1 MGGEIPDSHKAM
13 TITRR
18 NILDLLVITTGVALA
33 FLINSQV
40 EAISPLFL
48 SLLFGLIISNTLGW
62 NETRMMQFSSK
73 RLLRFGVILLGFQI
87 SFDQFAKVGWDGL
100 AIVIAIVFSIYF
112 GVRFLASRLG
122 LNGTLPTFIAAG
134 FAICGATAIAA
145 ISSTL
150 LRGKDG
156 EERKSTERDL
166 SYGVGIVA
174 LCGTLSI
181 LVLPL
186 VSSLLGLSDLR
197 AGAWIGAAVHDVG
210 QVVATASLVGDDAL
224 EPAILVKLTRVVMLI
239 PLVLLIVQMSARQ
252 TESKSSSLA
261 TIRSSFPTFVL
272 LFILLAITVNLL
284 SLDSSVIDFGKEA
297 SKVFLAFGLFGMGLG
312 VKWKSISSLGARPIL
327 VGVGLW
333 ILSASFALALVA
345 IVF

>member
-1 MGGEIPDSHKAM
+1 MN
-13 TITRR
+13 ITRR
-18 NILDLLVITTGVALA
+18 NARDFLLIAFGVSIA
-33 FLINSQV
+33 FFVNSQV

-48 SLLFGLIISNTLGW
+48 SLLFGLFLSNTVGW
-62 NETRMMQFSSK
+62 QENRVAQFSSK
-73 RLLRFGVILLGFQI
+73 QLLRFGVILLGFQI
-87 SFDQFAKVGWDGL
+87 SFDQFKEVGWDGL
-100 AIVIAIVFSIYF
+100 AIVILIVILVFF
-112 GVRFLASRLG
+112 GVRFLSTRSG
-122 LNGTLPTFIAAG
+122 LKDSLPTFVAAG

-150 LRGKDG
+150 LRGKVG
-156 EERKSTERDL
+156 EERKSVERDL
-166 SYGVGIVA
+166 SYAVGVVA

-186 VSSLLGLSDLR
+186 VSNLLGLTDAR

-210 QVVATASLVGDDAL
+210 QVVATASLVGDQAL

-239 PLVLLIVQMSARQ
+239 PLVILVLQISAKQ
-252 TESKSSSLA
+252 SGSKPSSLA

-272 LFILLAITVNLL
+272 LFLAVAVVVNLL
-284 SLDSSVIDFGKEA
+284 SLDSSVIDVGKEA

-312 VKWKSISSLGARPIL
+312 VKWKSISSLGARPVL

-333 ILSASFALALVA
+333 ILSASFSLAL
-345 IVF
+345 ISLVF

>member
-1 MGGEIPDSHKAM
+1 M

-18 NILDLLVITTGVALA
+18 NILDFLLITVGVSLA
-33 FLINSQV
+33 FLINSQIQ
-40 EAISPLFL
+40 ALSPLFL
-48 SLLFGLIISNTLGW
+48 SLLFGLITSNTLGW
-62 NETRMMQFSSK
+62 HESRVAQFSAK
-73 RLLRFGVILLGFQI
+73 ALLRLGVVLLGFQI
-87 SFDQFAKVGWDGL
+87 SLDQFAQVGWDGL
-100 AIVIAIVFSIYF
+100 AIVIAIVFSVF
-112 GVRFLASRLG
+112 FSVRFLSSKLG
-122 LNGTLPTFIAAG
+122 LKETLPTFIATG

-156 EERKSTERDL
+156 EERKRVERDL

-186 VSSLLGLSDLR
+186 VSSILGLSDAR

-210 QVVATASLVGDDAL
+210 QVVATASVVGEESL

-239 PLVLLIVQMSARQ
+239 PLVLLLGQMSARQ
-252 TESKSSSLA
+252 SESKMSALK
-261 TIRSSFPTFVL
+261 TVRSSFPTFVL
-272 LFILLAITVNLL
+272 LFILVAIAVNLL
-284 SLDSSVIDFGKEA
+284 SLDASIIEYGKEA
-297 SKVFLAFGLFGMGLG
+297 SKIFLAFGLFGMGLG
-312 VKWKSISSLGARPIL
+312 VRWKSISSLGAKPIV

-333 ILSASFALALVA
+333 ILSASVALALVTL
-345 IVF
+345 VF

>member
-1 MGGEIPDSHKAM
+1 M

-18 NILDLLVITTGVALA
+18 NALDFLLIALGVAVA

-48 SLLFGLIISNTLGW
+48 SLLFGLVISNTLGW
-62 NETRMMQFSSK
+62 RESRVAKFSAK
-73 RLLRFGVILLGFQI
+73 ELLRFGVILLGFQI
-87 SFDQFAKVGWDGL
+87 SFDQFVQVGWDGL
-100 AIVIAIVFSIYF
+100 AIVIAIVFSVFF
-112 GVRFLASRLG
+112 GIRFFSSRFG
-122 LNGTLPTFIAAG
+122 LKGTLPTFIAAG

-150 LRGKDG
+150 LRGKES
-156 EERKSTERDL
+156 EERERVERDL
-166 SYGVGIVA
+166 SYAVGVVA

-181 LVLPL
+181 LALPL
-186 VSSLLGLSDLR
+186 ASSLLGLSDVR

-210 QVVATASLVGDDAL
+210 QVVATASLVGDEAL

-239 PLVLLIVQMSARQ
+239 PLVLLVGQMSAR
-252 TESKSSSLA
+252 KSAAKPSSFA
-261 TIRSSFPTFVL
+261 SIRASFPTFVL
-272 LFILLAITVNLL
+272 LFILLAVSVNLV
-284 SLDSSVIDFGKEA
+284 SLDAGVIDFGKEA

-312 VKWKSISSLGARPIL
+312 VKWKSISSLGAKPIV

-333 ILSASFALALVA
+333 ILSASFALAL
-345 IVF
+345 ISLVF